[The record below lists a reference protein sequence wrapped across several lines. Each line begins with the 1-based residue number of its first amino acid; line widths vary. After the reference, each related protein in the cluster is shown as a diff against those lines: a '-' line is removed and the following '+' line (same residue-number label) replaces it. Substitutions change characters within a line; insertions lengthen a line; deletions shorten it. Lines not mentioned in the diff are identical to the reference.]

1 MKKFVEAVDLWLTRT
16 RRSQRGERG
25 LGQMRRFEVANRSL
39 TVAALIFLASVLGSA
54 VLVAQDG
61 KSAPGPI
68 GAPDPIGD
76 NLPGEIVHP
85 DSTIRVEVSR
95 VPLLFT
101 VIDKKNRFIT
111 NLEREDF
118 EVTDN
123 GKKQRIREFVRES
136 DLPLRIGIIL
146 DTSNS
151 IRDRFNFEQE
161 AAIEFVRGVL
171 LEEKDKAFLVSFD
184 TRAELIVDFTN
195 DADQLARGIRSLRA
209 GGGTALY
216 DAVYFACRDKLPE
229 DWPPEQFR
237 RALVILGD
245 GEDNQSSVTREMAL
259 EMAHKAEAVIYAI
272 STNQKRLH
280 IPGDKVLK
288 RFTQETG
295 GVAFHP
301 FQARDLEQSFA
312 DIANELRHQYFILY
326 SPTDF
331 VADGSFHKVRVKTR
345 VKNTGVRVRR
355 GYFAPLPGEDRRR
368 R

>member
-1 MKKFVEAVDLWLTRT
+1 MKKF
-16 RRSQRGERG
+16 G
-25 LGQMRRFEVANRSL
+25 LFV
-39 TVAALIFLASVLGSA
+39 LASTL
-54 VLVAQDG
+54 LLAQDG
-61 KSAPGPI
+61 KNAPI
-68 GAPDPIGD
+68 GGPED
-76 NLPGEIVHP
+76 LPGEIVAP
-85 DSTIRVEVSR
+85 GSTIRVEVSR

-101 VIDKKNRFIT
+101 VTDKKNRFIT

-136 DLPLRIGIIL
+136 DLPLRIGILL

-151 IRDRFNFEQE
+151 IRGRFTFEQE
-161 AAIEFVRGVL
+161 AAIEFVRSVL
-171 LEEKDKAFLVSFD
+171 QEDKDRAFLVSFD

-195 DADQLARGIRSLRA
+195 NPDELANGIRSLRA

-216 DAVYFACRDKLPE
+216 DAIYFAARDKLPE

-272 STNQKRLH
+272 STNQKRVH

-331 VADGSFHKVRVKTR
+331 VADGSFHRVRIKTR
-345 VKNTGVRVRR
+345 VKNTVVRARR
-355 GYFAPLPGEDRRR
+355 GYYAPFPGEVRR
-368 R
+368 